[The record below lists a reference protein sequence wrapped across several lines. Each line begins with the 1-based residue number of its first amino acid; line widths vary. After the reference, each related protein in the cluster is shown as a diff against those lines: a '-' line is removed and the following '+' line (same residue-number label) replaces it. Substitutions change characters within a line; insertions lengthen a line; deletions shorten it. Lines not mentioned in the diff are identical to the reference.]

1 MQSGTNPLHQI
12 PTDRE
17 AVPDG
22 LNRNPKTPGKLHTYL
37 NRFTL
42 AFLIVGQKDA
52 KTHAEFPLSHD
63 KVREGSQSSRPKKE
77 LKHQLNP
84 FTMPKGY

>member
-1 MQSGTNPLHQI
+1 MYVSIATILEYYYCYPDAVHAGTNPLHQI
-12 PTDRE
+12 PTDRR

-42 AFLIVGQKDA
+42 PFLIVGQKDA
-52 KTHAEFPLSHD
+52 KTHAEFPDTLSWI
-63 KVREGSQSSRPKKE
+63 R
-77 LKHQLNP
+77 
-84 FTMPKGY
+84 